1 VEIFSYSDGHHI
13 MTIQSDPDESPLGV
27 TADENGNFFVFYK
40 CPDKS
45 IIKKYQNMIWKYRL
59 NRMM

>member
-1 VEIFSYSDGHHI
+1 

-40 CPDKS
+40 GPDTS
-45 IIKKYQNMIWKYRL
+45 IIKKFQNTIWKYRF
-59 NRMM
+59 NKMM